1 MKGLQI
7 ERIGEAGDFH
17 FSLRGVLDPEGARKL
32 DRVLLKC
39 QGKSAGRVR
48 LDFDGVESIS
58 SLGLSVLTR
67 WGKVYQETDRRIEVN
82 GASADVLASLQS
94 SGAVIYITN
103 VPAGAGPVKPGAPAK
118 AAEEKPVIAPAKA
131 AEEKPVIPPAKG
143 TEEKPVATPAKEPP
157 KASSDAPAKEPPK
170 ASSDAPV
177 GPEMASLQAKLK
189 RKIVEFRNLF
199 EITQA
204 LNLAQDLDEVM
215 NLFGLSVMGQFGLER
230 LALFLAD
237 PDKDGHLIP
246 RHVRGFPQHHFQDFV
261 IPWTAFRRFG
271 PDKAFMTLQDLET
284 KNSGSDELEALR
296 ETGFEWAVLLWVRRD
311 LEGVLFVGGRG
322 SGRKFNEDDRDLLT
336 VLSHQG
342 AVAISNARV
351 QRAQEERNLGLV
363 RGMMALIESRDG
375 YAKGS
380 TERVVRYVSAVAR
393 LLDYP
398 KEHLKSLVYGAVLR
412 DIGMITVSGLILKNP
427 AHLSEEEWE
436 LIKQH
441 PVRGEQILE
450 EMNFPKEVIAIVLN
464 HHERWGGEGYPN
476 GIRGQEIPLGA
487 RIVSLVDAYVA
498 MTSERPY
505 RRALPYEKARQV
517 IAENWGSPFDPGV
530 IEIFLSVLDKI
541 ERRSRLRTGQPPLA
555 SGAAPGSGLAGAGSP
570 AGTDQAVGAIDP
582 LASGGTIPSEGKSPD
597 EDPGTTRSG
606 PAVEANRT

>member
-1 MKGLQI
+1 MLQ
-7 ERIGEAGDFH
+7 G
-17 FSLRGVLDPEGARKL
+17 
-32 DRVLLKC
+32 
-39 QGKSAGRVR
+39 
-48 LDFDGVESIS
+48 
-58 SLGLSVLTR
+58 
-67 WGKVYQETDRRIEVN
+67 
-82 GASADVLASLQS
+82 
-94 SGAVIYITN
+94 
-103 VPAGAGPVKPGAPAK
+103 AGAIVYMTNGPAK
-118 AAEEKPVIAPAKA
+118 AAANEPAKTAANGPPKA
-131 AEEKPVIPPAKG
+131 AEAAQAE
-143 TEEKPVATPAKEPP
+143 
-157 KASSDAPAKEPPK
+157 
-170 ASSDAPV
+170 APV
-177 GPEMASLQAKLK
+177 GPEMASLQSKLK

-204 LNLAQDLDEVM
+204 LNLAQDLDEVL

-230 LALFLAD
+230 LALFLVD
-237 PDKDGHLIP
+237 PDRDGHLVP

-261 IPWTAFRRFG
+261 LPWTVFRRFG
-271 PDKAFMTLQDLET
+271 PDRSFVTLQELEL
-284 KNSGSDELEALR
+284 KQSGAEEMEALR
-296 ETGFEWAVLLWVRRD
+296 ETGFEWAILMWVRRD

-322 SGRKFNEDDRDLLT
+322 SRRKFEDDDKDLLT
-336 VLSHQG
+336 ILSHQG

-427 AHLSEEEWE
+427 AHLSEEEWS

-441 PVRGEQILE
+441 PVRGAQILE

-517 IAENWGSPFDPGV
+517 IAENWGSPFDPSV
-530 IEIFLSVLDKI
+530 IEIFLNVLDKI
-541 ERRSRLRTGQPPLA
+541 ERRTRLKAGQPVPA
-555 SGAAPGSGLAGAGSP
+555 AAVPEAGAAGEKEAHGLGS
-570 AGTDQAVGAIDP
+570 IDP
-582 LASGGTIPSEGKSPD
+582 LASGAIVPPERGPQDAPD
-597 EDPGTTRSG
+597 AAGAGPTVGAETR
-606 PAVEANRT
+606 R

>member
-1 MKGLQI
+1 VRALQI
-7 ERIGEAGDFH
+7 ERVGAAEDFH
-17 FSLRGVLDPEGARKL
+17 FSLRGVIDAEGARSL
-32 DRVLLKC
+32 DRLLLKC
-39 QGKSAGRVR
+39 QGKSARRVR
-48 LDFDGVESIS
+48 LDCSGVESVS
-58 SLGLSVLTR
+58 SLGISVLGR
-67 WGKVYQETDRRIEVN
+67 WGRVYEETDRRIEI
-82 GASADVLASLQS
+82 
-94 SGAVIYITN
+94 SGVAPEVREAIHNSDAIVYIANAET
-103 VPAGAGPVKPGAPAK
+103 PAGVRTVSAP
-118 AAEEKPVIAPAKA
+118 
-131 AEEKPVIPPAKG
+131 
-143 TEEKPVATPAKEPP
+143 ATPAPEARAAEAPP
-157 KASSDAPAKEPPK
+157 SPTAPETTAPETTAPKTAPPTPTSPVSTAPRATAVAPAVVDAPPPE
-170 ASSDAPV
+170 APV
-177 GPEMASLQAKLK
+177 GPEMASLQSKLK

-230 LALFLAD
+230 LALFLID
-237 PDKDGHLIP
+237 PDKDGHLVP

-261 IPWTAFRRFG
+261 IPWTVFRRFG
-271 PDKAFMTLQDLET
+271 PDRSFVTLQELES
-284 KNSGSDELEALR
+284 KQNGAEEMEALR
-296 ETGFEWAVLLWVRRD
+296 ETGFEWAILMWVRRD

-322 SGRKFNEDDRDLLT
+322 SRRKFGDDDKDLLT
-336 VLSHQG
+336 ILSHQG

-398 KEHLKSLVYGAVLR
+398 KDHLKSLVYGAVLR

-427 AHLSEEEWE
+427 AHLSEEEWA

-441 PVRGEQILE
+441 PLRGAQILE

-505 RRALPYEKARQV
+505 RRSLPYEKARQV
-517 IAENWGSPFDPGV
+517 IAENWGSPFDPSV
-530 IEIFLSVLDKI
+530 VEIFLNVLDKI
-541 ERRSRLRTGQPPLA
+541 ERRTRLKAGQPIPPAGAPAAEGSAEGLA
-555 SGAAPGSGLAGAGSP
+555 S
-570 AGTDQAVGAIDP
+570 IDP
-582 LASGGTIPSEGKSPD
+582 LASGATIPENPD
-597 EDPGTTRSG
+597 AGD
-606 PAVEANRT
+606 VEAGTRR

>member
-1 MKGLQI
+1 MRALQI
-7 ERIGEAGDFH
+7 ERLGAAEDFH
-17 FSLRGVLDPEGARKL
+17 FSLRGVIDAEGARSL
-32 DRVLLKC
+32 DRLLLKC
-39 QGKSAGRVR
+39 QGKSARRVR
-48 LDFDGVESIS
+48 LDCSGVESVS
-58 SLGLSVLTR
+58 SLGISVLSR
-67 WGKVYQETDRRIEVN
+67 WGRVYEETDRRIEVS
-82 GASADVLASLQS
+82 GVGPDVRDAIQR
-94 SGAVIYITN
+94 SGAIVYIAN
-103 VPAGAGPVKPGAPAK
+103 AGAPA
-118 AAEEKPVIAPAKA
+118 ATSAAPAA
-131 AEEKPVIPPAKG
+131 ATGAAPAATTG
-143 TEEKPVATPAKEPP
+143 ATPASTEPATEPP
-157 KASSDAPAKEPPK
+157 QQAATAGPSTIDAPPAE
-170 ASSDAPV
+170 APV
-177 GPEMASLQAKLK
+177 GPEMASLQSKLK

-230 LALFLAD
+230 LALFLID
-237 PDKDGHLIP
+237 PDKDGHLVP
-246 RHVRGFPQHHFQDFV
+246 RHVRGFPQQHFQDFV
-261 IPWTAFRRFG
+261 IPWTVFRRFG
-271 PDKAFMTLQDLET
+271 PDRSFVTLQELES
-284 KNSGSDELEALR
+284 KQNGAGEMEALR
-296 ETGFEWAVLLWVRRD
+296 ETGFEWAILMWVRRD

-322 SGRKFNEDDRDLLT
+322 SRRKFGDDDKDLLT
-336 VLSHQG
+336 ILSHQG

-427 AHLSEEEWE
+427 AHLSEEEWA

-441 PVRGEQILE
+441 PLRGSQILE

-487 RIVSLVDAYVA
+487 RIVSLIDAYVA

-517 IAENWGSPFDPGV
+517 IAENWGSPFDPSV
-530 IEIFLSVLDKI
+530 IEIFLNVLDKI
-541 ERRSRLRTGQPPLA
+541 ERRTRLKAGQTPPLA
-555 SGAAPGSGLAGAGSP
+555 AAGSPASDPGAAPGTVEDEGVGLGS
-570 AGTDQAVGAIDP
+570 IDP
-582 LASGGTIPSEGKSPD
+582 LASGATIPPD
-597 EDPGTTRSG
+597 RAPHDAPGTQGSG
-606 PAVEANRT
+606 PTMEAETRR

>member
-1 MKGLQI
+1 MKALQI
-7 ERIGEAGDFH
+7 ERVGAADDFH
-17 FSLRGVLDPEGARKL
+17 FSLRGVLDAEGARTL
-32 DRVLLKC
+32 DRILLKC
-39 QGKSAGRVR
+39 QSKGARRVR
-48 LDFDGVESIS
+48 LDFSGVLSVS

-67 WGKVYQETDRRIEVN
+67 WGRVYEETDRRIEMSGV
-82 GASADVLASLQS
+82 VPEVRETLQA
-94 SGAVIYITN
+94 SGAIVYIANAAAAAEPAAPEPATAP
-103 VPAGAGPVKPGAPAK
+103 VPEPAPEPAAPA
-118 AAEEKPVIAPAKA
+118 P
-131 AEEKPVIPPAKG
+131 
-143 TEEKPVATPAKEPP
+143 
-157 KASSDAPAKEPPK
+157 
-170 ASSDAPV
+170 APV
-177 GPEMASLQAKLK
+177 GPEMASLQSKLK

-230 LALFLAD
+230 LALFLVD
-237 PDKDGHLIP
+237 PDKDGHLVP
-246 RHVRGFPQHHFQDFV
+246 RHVRGFPQHHFQEFV
-261 IPWTAFRRFG
+261 IPWTVFRRFG
-271 PDKAFMTLQDLET
+271 PDRSFVTLQ
-284 KNSGSDELEALR
+284 ELESKQSGTEEMAALS
-296 ETGFEWAVLLWVRRD
+296 ETGFEWAILMWVRRD

-322 SGRKFNEDDRDLLT
+322 SRRKFGDDDKDLLT
-336 VLSHQG
+336 ILSHQG

-427 AHLSEEEWE
+427 AHLSEEEWT

-441 PVRGEQILE
+441 PVRGAQILE

-517 IAENWGSPFDPGV
+517 IAENWGSPFDPNV

-541 ERRSRLRTGQPPLA
+541 ERRTRLKTGQPPL
-555 SGAAPGSGLAGAGSP
+555 SAAPAAAGEDGSGGL
-570 AGTDQAVGAIDP
+570 GAIDP
-582 LASGGTIPSEGKSPD
+582 LASGATIPSETK
-597 EDPGTTRSG
+597 R
-606 PAVEANRT
+606 

>member
-1 MKGLQI
+1 MRALQI
-7 ERIGEAGDFH
+7 ERVGAAEDFH
-17 FSLRGVLDPEGARKL
+17 FSLRGVIDAEGARSL
-32 DRVLLKC
+32 DRLLLKC
-39 QGKSAGRVR
+39 QGKSARRVR
-48 LDFDGVESIS
+48 LDCSGVESVS
-58 SLGLSVLTR
+58 SLGISVLSR
-67 WGKVYQETDRRIEVN
+67 WGRVYEETDRRIEMSGVATGVREAIHN
-82 GASADVLASLQS
+82 SDAIVYIANAETPADEARTA
-94 SGAVIYITN
+94 AVAPAATATPETP
-103 VPAGAGPVKPGAPAK
+103 VPAPSPPAPSAPA
-118 AAEEKPVIAPAKA
+118 PTAPASTA
-131 AEEKPVIPPAKG
+131 PQAIPVGPSVVDAPPA
-143 TEEKPVATPAKEPP
+143 E
-157 KASSDAPAKEPPK
+157 
-170 ASSDAPV
+170 APV
-177 GPEMASLQAKLK
+177 GPEMASLQSKLK

-230 LALFLAD
+230 LALFLID
-237 PDKDGHLIP
+237 PDKDGHLVP

-261 IPWTAFRRFG
+261 IPWTVFRRFG
-271 PDKAFMTLQDLET
+271 PDRSFVTLQELES
-284 KNSGSDELEALR
+284 KQNGAEEMEALR
-296 ETGFEWAVLLWVRRD
+296 ETGFEWAILMWVRRD

-322 SGRKFNEDDRDLLT
+322 SRRKFGDDDKDLLT
-336 VLSHQG
+336 ILSHQG

-427 AHLSEEEWE
+427 AHLSEEEWA

-441 PVRGEQILE
+441 PLRGAQILE

-487 RIVSLVDAYVA
+487 RIVSLIDAYVA

-517 IAENWGSPFDPGV
+517 IAENWGSPFDPSV

-541 ERRSRLRTGQPPLA
+541 ERRTRLKAGQPVSPAAAGGGPAAEPVAVPETGHDEGVGLA
-555 SGAAPGSGLAGAGSP
+555 S
-570 AGTDQAVGAIDP
+570 IDP
-582 LASGGTIPSEGKSPD
+582 LASGAIPPDPSPHDATGTQG
-597 EDPGTTRSG
+597 SG
-606 PAVEANRT
+606 PTMEAETRR

>member
-1 MKGLQI
+1 VKALQI
-7 ERIGEAGDFH
+7 ERLGAADEFH
-17 FSLRGVLDPEGARKL
+17 FSLLGVIDADGSRSL
-32 DRVLLKC
+32 DRLLLKC
-39 QGKSAGRVR
+39 QGKSAPRVR
-48 LDFDGVESIS
+48 LDLSGVESIS
-58 SLGLSVLTR
+58 SLGISVLTR
-67 WGKVYQETDRRIEVN
+67 WGRVYEQTDRRIEMSGV
-82 GASADVLASLQS
+82 APEIQAMLQ
-94 SGAVIYITN
+94 G
-103 VPAGAGPVKPGAPAK
+103 AGAIVYMTNGPAK
-118 AAEEKPVIAPAKA
+118 AVANEPAKTAANGPPKA
-131 AEEKPVIPPAKG
+131 AEAAQAE
-143 TEEKPVATPAKEPP
+143 
-157 KASSDAPAKEPPK
+157 
-170 ASSDAPV
+170 APV
-177 GPEMASLQAKLK
+177 GPEMASLQSKLK

-204 LNLAQDLDEVM
+204 LNLAQDLDEVL

-230 LALFLAD
+230 LALFLVD
-237 PDKDGHLIP
+237 PDRDGHLVP

-261 IPWTAFRRFG
+261 LPWTVFRRFG
-271 PDKAFMTLQDLET
+271 PDRSFVTLQELEL
-284 KNSGSDELEALR
+284 KQSGAEEMEALR
-296 ETGFEWAVLLWVRRD
+296 ETGFEWAILMWVRRD

-322 SGRKFNEDDRDLLT
+322 SRRKFEDDDKDLLT
-336 VLSHQG
+336 ILSHQG

-427 AHLSEEEWE
+427 AHLSEEEWS

-441 PVRGEQILE
+441 PVRGAQILE

-517 IAENWGSPFDPGV
+517 IAENWGSPFDPSV
-530 IEIFLSVLDKI
+530 IEIFLNVLDKI
-541 ERRSRLRTGQPPLA
+541 ERRTRLKAGQPVPA
-555 SGAAPGSGLAGAGSP
+555 AAVPEAGAAGEKEAHGLGS
-570 AGTDQAVGAIDP
+570 IDP
-582 LASGGTIPSEGKSPD
+582 LASGAIVPPERGPQDAPD
-597 EDPGTTRSG
+597 AAGAGPTVGAETR
-606 PAVEANRT
+606 R

>member
-1 MKGLQI
+1 VKALQI
-7 ERIGEAGDFH
+7 ERLGSSEDFH
-17 FSLRGVLDPEGARKL
+17 FSLLGVIDAEGSRSL
-32 DRVLLKC
+32 DRLLLKC
-39 QGKSAGRVR
+39 QGKSARRVR
-48 LDFDGVESIS
+48 LDLAGVESIS
-58 SLGLSVLTR
+58 SLGISVLTR
-67 WGKVYQETDRRIEVN
+67 WGRVYEETDRRIEMSGVAPEIQAMLQTAGAIVYVTN
-82 GASADVLASLQS
+82 GPAKSAEASA
-94 SGAVIYITN
+94 
-103 VPAGAGPVKPGAPAK
+103 PAAPVAPALQ
-118 AAEEKPVIAPAKA
+118 PS
-131 AEEKPVIPPAKG
+131 PPA
-143 TEEKPVATPAKEPP
+143 EARNLEAVSVE
-157 KASSDAPAKEPPK
+157 
-170 ASSDAPV
+170 APV
-177 GPEMASLQAKLK
+177 GPEMASLQSKLK

-230 LALFLAD
+230 LALFLVD
-237 PDKDGHLIP
+237 PDKDGHLVP
-246 RHVRGFPQHHFQDFV
+246 RHVRGFPQQHFQDFV
-261 IPWTAFRRFG
+261 LPWTVFRKFG
-271 PDKAFMTLQDLET
+271 PDRSFVTLQELEL
-284 KNSGSDELEALR
+284 KQSGAEEMEALR
-296 ETGFEWAVLLWVRRD
+296 ETGFEWAILMWVRRD

-322 SGRKFNEDDRDLLT
+322 SRRRFEDDDKDLLT
-336 VLSHQG
+336 ILSHQG

-427 AHLSEEEWE
+427 AHLSEEEWS

-441 PVRGEQILE
+441 PLRGAQILE

-517 IAENWGSPFDPGV
+517 IAENWGSPFDPNV
-530 IEIFLSVLDKI
+530 IEIFLNVLDKI
-541 ERRSRLRTGQPPLA
+541 ERRTRLKSGQPVPAAAAATDAAA
-555 SGAAPGSGLAGAGSP
+555 SVGENEAHGLGS
-570 AGTDQAVGAIDP
+570 IDP
-582 LASGGTIPSEGKSPD
+582 LASGAIVPPER
-597 EDPGTTRSG
+597 DPQSAPEAETR
-606 PAVEANRT
+606 R

>member
-1 MKGLQI
+1 MKALQI
-7 ERIGEAGDFH
+7 ERIGAVDDFH
-17 FSLRGVLDPEGARKL
+17 FSLRGVVDEHGARML
-32 DRVLLKC
+32 DQVLLKC
-39 QGKSAGRVR
+39 QSKGARRVR
-48 LDFDGVESIS
+48 LDFAQVTNIS
-58 SLGLSVLTR
+58 SLGLTILTR
-67 WGKVYQETDRRIEVN
+67 QGKVYQGTERRIELSGV
-82 GASADVLASLQS
+82 APEIHAALQS
-94 SGAVIYITN
+94 
-103 VPAGAGPVKPGAPAK
+103 AGAGVSFVNSAEAAVPETPRVERAPEPNPPAPKRLRFPPASVSAPA
-118 AAEEKPVIAPAKA
+118 AEP
-131 AEEKPVIPPAKG
+131 
-143 TEEKPVATPAKEPP
+143 
-157 KASSDAPAKEPPK
+157 
-170 ASSDAPV
+170 PV
-177 GPEMASLQAKLK
+177 GPEMASLQSKLK

-230 LALFLAD
+230 LALFLTD
-237 PDKDGHLIP
+237 PDKNGHLIP
-246 RHVRGFPQHHFQDFV
+246 RHVRGFPQAHFQDFV
-261 IPWTAFRRFG
+261 IPWTVFRRFG
-271 PDKAFMTLQDLET
+271 PDRSFVTVQ
-284 KNSGSDELEALR
+284 ELEGKQHGAEEIEVLR
-296 ETGFEWAVLLWVRRD
+296 ETGFEWAILMWVRRD

-322 SGRKFNEDDRDLLT
+322 SRRKFGEDDRDLLT
-336 VLSHQG
+336 ILSHQG

-427 AHLSEEEWE
+427 AHLSEEEWS

-441 PVRGEQILE
+441 PIRGAQILE

-517 IAENWGSPFDPGV
+517 IAENWGSPFDPSV
-530 IEIFLSVLDKI
+530 VEIFLNVLDKI
-541 ERRSRLRTGQPPLA
+541 ERRTRLKAGQPAP
-555 SGAAPGSGLAGAGSP
+555 AAEAQAP
-570 AGTDQAVGAIDP
+570 AAESTESLGVIDP
-582 LASGGTIPSEGKSPD
+582 LASGATIPEH
-597 EDPGTTRSG
+597 ET
-606 PAVEANRT
+606 

>member
-1 MKGLQI
+1 VKALQI
-7 ERIGEAGDFH
+7 ERIGSPDDFH
-17 FSLRGVLDPEGARKL
+17 FSMRGVVDAEGARTL
-32 DRVLLKC
+32 DQLLLKC
-39 QGKSAGRVR
+39 QGKGARRVR
-48 LDFDGVESIS
+48 LDFSGITSVS
-58 SLGLSVLTR
+58 SLGLTVLAR
-67 WGKVYQETDRRIEVN
+67 QGRVYESTERRIEMSGVV
-82 GASADVLASLQS
+82 AEIQAAISS
-94 SGAVIYITN
+94 SGAIVYMVNATDAP
-103 VPAGAGPVKPGAPAK
+103 VPV
-118 AAEEKPVIAPAKA
+118 
-131 AEEKPVIPPAKG
+131 
-143 TEEKPVATPAKEPP
+143 TPAALPQAEPDA
-157 KASSDAPAKEPPK
+157 ASSSESETTISRVPESSAPVPKKLKFPASASFDTGPPVE
-170 ASSDAPV
+170 APV
-177 GPEMASLQAKLK
+177 GPEMASLQSKLK

-230 LALFLAD
+230 LALFLVD
-237 PDKDGHLIP
+237 PDKDGHLVP
-246 RHVRGFPQHHFQDFV
+246 RHVRGFPQAHFQDFV
-261 IPWTAFRRFG
+261 LPWTVFRRFG
-271 PDKAFMTLQDLET
+271 ADRSFVTLAELEG
-284 KNSGSDELEALR
+284 KQNGAEEVEALR
-296 ETGFEWAVLLWVRRD
+296 ETGFEWAILMWVRRD

-322 SGRKFNEDDRDLLT
+322 SRRKFEEDDRDLLT
-336 VLSHQG
+336 ILSHQG

-427 AHLSEEEWE
+427 AHLSEEEWS

-441 PVRGEQILE
+441 PIRGAQILE

-517 IAENWGSPFDPGV
+517 IAENWGSPFDPSV
-530 IEIFLSVLDKI
+530 IEIFLNVLDKI
-541 ERRSRLRTGQPPLA
+541 ERRTRLKTGQPPA
-555 SGAAPGSGLAGAGSP
+555 SAAPAAAATTEGAP
-570 AGTDQAVGAIDP
+570 VGAIDP
-582 LASGGTIPSEGKSPD
+582 LASGATIPEHESSTDSPD
-597 EDPGTTRSG
+597 DAGSG
-606 PAVEANRT
+606 PSVAAETRG

>member
-1 MKGLQI
+1 MKALQI
-7 ERIGEAGDFH
+7 ERLGAADEFH
-17 FSLRGVLDPEGARKL
+17 FSLRGVLDADGSRSL
-32 DRVLLKC
+32 DRLLLKC
-39 QGKSAGRVR
+39 QGQSAPRVR
-48 LDFDGVESIS
+48 LDLSGVESIS
-58 SLGLSVLTR
+58 TLGISVLTR
-67 WGKVYQETDRRIEVN
+67 WGRVYEETDRRIEMSGV
-82 GASADVLASLQS
+82 APEIQAVLQG
-94 SGAVIYITN
+94 SGAIVYMTN
-103 VPAGAGPVKPGAPAK
+103 APAK
-118 AAEEKPVIAPAKA
+118 PGSEPAPPVKTGNGAA
-131 AEEKPVIPPAKG
+131 
-143 TEEKPVATPAKEPP
+143 PVA
-157 KASSDAPAKEPPK
+157 APVAAPIE
-170 ASSDAPV
+170 APV
-177 GPEMASLQAKLK
+177 GPEMASLQSKLK

-230 LALFLAD
+230 LALFLVD
-237 PDKDGHLIP
+237 PDRDGHLVP
-246 RHVRGFPQHHFQDFV
+246 RHVRGFAQQHFQDFV
-261 IPWTAFRRFG
+261 LPWTVFRRFG
-271 PDKAFMTLQDLET
+271 PDRSFVTLQELES
-284 KNSGSDELEALR
+284 KQSGAEEMEALR
-296 ETGFEWAVLLWVRRD
+296 ETGFEWAILMWVRRD

-322 SGRKFNEDDRDLLT
+322 SRRKFEDDDKDLLT
-336 VLSHQG
+336 ILSHQG

-427 AHLSEEEWE
+427 AHLSEEEWS

-441 PVRGEQILE
+441 PLRGAQILE

-476 GIRGQEIPLGA
+476 AIRGQEIPLGA

-517 IAENWGSPFDPGV
+517 IAENWGSPFDPSV
-530 IEIFLSVLDKI
+530 IEIFLNVLDKI
-541 ERRSRLRTGQPPLA
+541 ERRTRLKAGQTA
-555 SGAAPGSGLAGAGSP
+555 QAAAAPAGADSAAGEKEAHGLGS
-570 AGTDQAVGAIDP
+570 IDP
-582 LASGGTIPSEGKSPD
+582 LASGAIVPPEREGQDSP
-597 EDPGTTRSG
+597 
-606 PAVEANRT
+606 V

>member
-1 MKGLQI
+1 
-7 ERIGEAGDFH
+7 
-17 FSLRGVLDPEGARKL
+17 
-32 DRVLLKC
+32 
-39 QGKSAGRVR
+39 
-48 LDFDGVESIS
+48 
-58 SLGLSVLTR
+58 
-67 WGKVYQETDRRIEVN
+67 
-82 GASADVLASLQS
+82 
-94 SGAVIYITN
+94 
-103 VPAGAGPVKPGAPAK
+103 
-118 AAEEKPVIAPAKA
+118 
-131 AEEKPVIPPAKG
+131 
-143 TEEKPVATPAKEPP
+143 
-157 KASSDAPAKEPPK
+157 
-170 ASSDAPV
+170 
-177 GPEMASLQAKLK
+177 
-189 RKIVEFRNLF
+189 
-199 EITQA
+199 
-204 LNLAQDLDEVM
+204 M

-230 LALFLAD
+230 LALFLVD
-237 PDKDGHLIP
+237 PDKDGHLVP
-246 RHVRGFPQHHFQDFV
+246 RHVRGFPQAHFQDFV
-261 IPWTAFRRFG
+261 IPWTVFRKFG
-271 PDKAFMTLQDLET
+271 PDRSFVTIQDLEG
-284 KNSGSDELEALR
+284 KQGGADEVEALR
-296 ETGFEWAVLLWVRRD
+296 ETGFEWAILMWVRRD

-322 SGRKFNEDDRDLLT
+322 SRRKFGEDDRDLLT
-336 VLSHQG
+336 ILSHQG

-427 AHLSEEEWE
+427 AHLSEEEWA

-441 PVRGEQILE
+441 PIRGAQILE

-517 IAENWGSPFDPGV
+517 IAENWGSPFDPSV
-530 IEIFLSVLDKI
+530 VEIFLNVLDKI
-541 ERRSRLRTGQPPLA
+541 ERRTRLKAGQP
-555 SGAAPGSGLAGAGSP
+555 APPAGAPTGDATAEGLGS
-570 AGTDQAVGAIDP
+570 IDP
-582 LASGGTIPSEGKSPD
+582 LASGATIPESPD
-597 EDPGTTRSG
+597 SG
-606 PAVEANRT
+606 DSSGGGPTVEAGTRR

>member
-58 SLGLSVLTR
+58 SLGLSVLKR
-67 WGKVYQETDRRIEVN
+67 WGKVYEETDRRIEVN

-94 SGAVIYITN
+94 SGVHVYFGNAPGGTG
-103 VPAGAGPVKPGAPAK
+103 PAKPGAPEK
-118 AAEEKPVIAPAKA
+118 ATPEKPSEPAKA
-131 AEEKPVIPPAKG
+131 ADEKPALHAKAWDEKPDVVAHAKGSEEKSI
-143 TEEKPVATPAKEPP
+143 T
-157 KASSDAPAKEPPK
+157 APAKEPPK
-170 ASSDAPV
+170 ASADAPV
-177 GPEMASLQAKLK
+177 GPEMASLQTKLK

-204 LNLAQDLDEVM
+204 LNLVQDLDEVM

-230 LALFLAD
+230 LALFLCD

-271 PDKAFMTLQDLET
+271 PDKAFMTLQDIET

-336 VLSHQG
+336 ILSHQG

-441 PVRGEQILE
+441 QVRGEQILE

-517 IAENWGSPFDPGV
+517 IAENWGSPFDPSV

-541 ERRSRLRTGQPPLA
+541 ERRSRLRAGQPLA
-555 SGAAPGSGLAGAGSP
+555 GGAVPGAGIVGAGSP

-582 LASGGTIPSEGKSPD
+582 LASGGTIPPEGKSSD
-597 EDPGTTRSG
+597 EDPGPTRSG

>member
-1 MKGLQI
+1 VKALQI
-7 ERIGEAGDFH
+7 ERLGSSEDFH
-17 FSLRGVLDPEGARKL
+17 FSLLGVIDAEGSRSL
-32 DRVLLKC
+32 DRLLLKC
-39 QGKSAGRVR
+39 QGKSARRVR
-48 LDFDGVESIS
+48 LDLAGVESIS
-58 SLGLSVLTR
+58 SLGISVLTR
-67 WGKVYQETDRRIEVN
+67 WGRVYEETDRRIEMSGV
-82 GASADVLASLQS
+82 APEIQAMLQ
-94 SGAVIYITN
+94 T
-103 VPAGAGPVKPGAPAK
+103 AGAIVYVTNGPAK
-118 AAEEKPVIAPAKA
+118 AAEAAAPAA
-131 AEEKPVIPPAKG
+131 
-143 TEEKPVATPAKEPP
+143 PVAPAPQPP
-157 KASSDAPAKEPPK
+157 PSAEARSVEAASVE
-170 ASSDAPV
+170 APV
-177 GPEMASLQAKLK
+177 GPEMASLQSKLK

-230 LALFLAD
+230 LALFLVD
-237 PDKDGHLIP
+237 PDKDGHLVP
-246 RHVRGFPQHHFQDFV
+246 RHVRGFPQQHFQDFV
-261 IPWTAFRRFG
+261 LPWTVFRKFG
-271 PDKAFMTLQDLET
+271 PDRSFVTLQELEL
-284 KNSGSDELEALR
+284 KQSGAEEMEALR
-296 ETGFEWAVLLWVRRD
+296 ETGFEWAILMWVRRD

-322 SGRKFNEDDRDLLT
+322 SRRRFEDDDKDLLT
-336 VLSHQG
+336 ILSHQG

-427 AHLSEEEWE
+427 AHLSEEEWS

-441 PVRGEQILE
+441 PLRGAQILE

-517 IAENWGSPFDPGV
+517 IAENWGSPFDPNV
-530 IEIFLSVLDKI
+530 IEIFLNVLDKI
-541 ERRSRLRTGQPPLA
+541 ERRTRLKSGQPVPAAAAARDAAA
-555 SGAAPGSGLAGAGSP
+555 SVGENEAHGLGS
-570 AGTDQAVGAIDP
+570 IDP
-582 LASGGTIPSEGKSPD
+582 LASGAIVPPERDPQSSSEA
-597 EDPGTTRSG
+597 ETR
-606 PAVEANRT
+606 R

>member
-1 MKGLQI
+1 MRELQI
-7 ERIGEAGDFH
+7 ERLGSADEFH
-17 FSLRGVLDPEGARKL
+17 FSLAGVIDADGSRSL
-32 DRVLLKC
+32 DRLLLKC
-39 QGKSAGRVR
+39 QGKSARRVR
-48 LDFDGVESIS
+48 LDLSGVESVS
-58 SLGLSVLTR
+58 SFGISVLTR
-67 WGKVYQETDRRIEVN
+67 WGRVYEETDRRIEMCGV
-82 GASADVLASLQS
+82 APEIQTLLQG
-94 SGAVIYITN
+94 SGAIVYMTN
-103 VPAGAGPVKPGAPAK
+103 GPAKPGNATAKPA
-118 AAEEKPVIAPAKA
+118 
-131 AEEKPVIPPAKG
+131 
-143 TEEKPVATPAKEPP
+143 
-157 KASSDAPAKEPPK
+157 DAPPEAAVPIALAQAE
-170 ASSDAPV
+170 APV
-177 GPEMASLQAKLK
+177 GPEMASLQSKLK

-230 LALFLAD
+230 LALFLVD
-237 PDKDGHLIP
+237 PDKDGHLVP
-246 RHVRGFPQHHFQDFV
+246 RHVRGFPQQHFQDFV
-261 IPWTAFRRFG
+261 LPWTVFRRFG
-271 PDKAFMTLQDLET
+271 PDRSFVTLQELEL
-284 KNSGSDELEALR
+284 KQSGAEEMEALR
-296 ETGFEWAVLLWVRRD
+296 ETGFEWAILMWVRRD

-322 SGRKFNEDDRDLLT
+322 SRRKFEDDDKDLLT
-336 VLSHQG
+336 ILSHQG

-427 AHLSEEEWE
+427 AHLSEEEWS

-441 PVRGEQILE
+441 PLRGAQILE

-517 IAENWGSPFDPGV
+517 IAENWGSPFDPNV
-530 IEIFLSVLDKI
+530 IEIFLNVLDKI
-541 ERRSRLRTGQPPLA
+541 ERRTRLKTGQPVP
-555 SGAAPGSGLAGAGSP
+555 SSIAAADAAGGAGENEAHGLGS
-570 AGTDQAVGAIDP
+570 IDP
-582 LASGGTIPSEGKSPD
+582 LASGAIVPPEA
-597 EDPGTTRSG
+597 ETR
-606 PAVEANRT
+606 R

>member
-1 MKGLQI
+1 MKALQI
-7 ERIGEAGDFH
+7 ERIGSPDDFH
-17 FSLRGVLDPEGARKL
+17 FSLRGIVDAEGARTL
-32 DRVLLKC
+32 DQLLLKC
-39 QGKSAGRVR
+39 QGKGARRVR
-48 LDFDGVESIS
+48 LDFSGISSVS
-58 SLGLSVLTR
+58 SLGLTVLAR
-67 WGKVYQETDRRIEVN
+67 QGRVYESTERRIEMSGV
-82 GASADVLASLQS
+82 AAEIQTALSS
-94 SGAVIYITN
+94 SGAIVYMVN
-103 VPAGAGPVKPGAPAK
+103 
-118 AAEEKPVIAPAKA
+118 
-131 AEEKPVIPPAKG
+131 
-143 TEEKPVATPAKEPP
+143 ATPAPETEAGSSSHVEEKESKAPDSSPP
-157 KASSDAPAKEPPK
+157 ASSAPAPPAPK
-170 ASSDAPV
+170 KLRFPASTSFETVPPVEAPV
-177 GPEMASLQAKLK
+177 GPEMASLQSKLK

-230 LALFLAD
+230 LALFLVD
-237 PDKDGHLIP
+237 PDKDGHLVP
-246 RHVRGFPQHHFQDFV
+246 RHVRGFPQAHFQDFV
-261 IPWTAFRRFG
+261 LPWTVFRRFG
-271 PDKAFMTLQDLET
+271 PDRSFVTLAELEG
-284 KNSGSDELEALR
+284 KQNGAEEVEALR
-296 ETGFEWAVLLWVRRD
+296 ETGFEWAILMWVRRD

-322 SGRKFNEDDRDLLT
+322 SRRKFGEDDRDLLT
-336 VLSHQG
+336 ILSHQG

-427 AHLSEEEWE
+427 AHLSEEEWS

-441 PVRGEQILE
+441 PIRGAQILE

-517 IAENWGSPFDPGV
+517 IAENWGSPFDPSV
-530 IEIFLSVLDKI
+530 IEIFLNVLDKI
-541 ERRSRLRTGQPPLA
+541 ERRTRLKTGQPPASAAPAATEGAPVGALDPLA
-555 SGAAPGSGLAGAGSP
+555 SGA
-570 AGTDQAVGAIDP
+570 
-582 LASGGTIPSEGKSPD
+582 TIPEHEPSTDSPD
-597 EDPGTTRSG
+597 NAAETRG
-606 PAVEANRT
+606 

>member
-1 MKGLQI
+1 VKALQI
-7 ERIGEAGDFH
+7 ERLGSSDDFH
-17 FSLRGVLDPEGARKL
+17 FSLLGVIDAEGSRSL
-32 DRVLLKC
+32 DRLLLKC
-39 QGKSAGRVR
+39 QGKSARRVR
-48 LDFDGVESIS
+48 LDLAGVESIS
-58 SLGLSVLTR
+58 SLGISVLTR
-67 WGKVYQETDRRIEVN
+67 WGRVYEETDRRIEMSGV
-82 GASADVLASLQS
+82 APEIQAMLQ
-94 SGAVIYITN
+94 T
-103 VPAGAGPVKPGAPAK
+103 AGAIVYVTNGPAK
-118 AAEEKPVIAPAKA
+118 AAGAAAPPASMAPAPQPSP
-131 AEEKPVIPPAKG
+131 PVEAR
-143 TEEKPVATPAKEPP
+143 TVE
-157 KASSDAPAKEPPK
+157 ASSLE
-170 ASSDAPV
+170 APV
-177 GPEMASLQAKLK
+177 GPEMASLQSKLK

-230 LALFLAD
+230 LALFLVD
-237 PDKDGHLIP
+237 PDKDGHLVP
-246 RHVRGFPQHHFQDFV
+246 RHVRGFPQQHFQDFV
-261 IPWTAFRRFG
+261 LPWTVFRRFG
-271 PDKAFMTLQDLET
+271 PDRSFVTLQELEL
-284 KNSGSDELEALR
+284 KQSGAEEMEALR
-296 ETGFEWAVLLWVRRD
+296 ETGFEWAILMWVRRD

-322 SGRKFNEDDRDLLT
+322 SRRRFEDDDKDLLT
-336 VLSHQG
+336 ILSHQG

-427 AHLSEEEWE
+427 AHLSEEEWS

-441 PVRGEQILE
+441 PIRGAQILE

-517 IAENWGSPFDPGV
+517 IAENWGSPFDPNV
-530 IEIFLSVLDKI
+530 IEIFLNVLDKI
-541 ERRSRLRTGQPPLA
+541 ERRTRLKAGQPV
-555 SGAAPGSGLAGAGSP
+555 SAATAPMDAAATVGENEAHGLGS
-570 AGTDQAVGAIDP
+570 IDP
-582 LASGGTIPSEGKSPD
+582 LASGAIVPPEA
-597 EDPGTTRSG
+597 ETR
-606 PAVEANRT
+606 R

>member
-1 MKGLQI
+1 MKALQI
-7 ERIGEAGDFH
+7 ERLGAADEFH
-17 FSLRGVLDPEGARKL
+17 FSLLGVIDADGARSL
-32 DRVLLKC
+32 DRLLLKC
-39 QGKSAGRVR
+39 QGKSARRVR
-48 LDFDGVESIS
+48 LDFSGVESIS
-58 SLGLSVLTR
+58 SLGISVLTR
-67 WGKVYQETDRRIEVN
+67 WGRVYEETDRRIEMGGV
-82 GASADVLASLQS
+82 APEIQAMLQG
-94 SGAVIYITN
+94 SGAIVYVTN
-103 VPAGAGPVKPGAPAK
+103 APAD
-118 AAEEKPVIAPAKA
+118 AAPA
-131 AEEKPVIPPAKG
+131 P
-143 TEEKPVATPAKEPP
+143 
-157 KASSDAPAKEPPK
+157 APAAPEARK
-170 ASSDAPV
+170 ADAAPADAPV
-177 GPEMASLQAKLK
+177 GPEMASLQSKLK

-204 LNLAQDLDEVM
+204 LNLAQDLDEVL

-230 LALFLAD
+230 LALFLVD
-237 PDKDGHLIP
+237 PNKDGHLVP
-246 RHVRGFPQHHFQDFV
+246 RHVRGFPQQHFQDFV
-261 IPWTAFRRFG
+261 LPWTVFRRFG
-271 PDKAFMTLQDLET
+271 PDRSFVTLQELEL
-284 KNSGSDELEALR
+284 KQSGAEEMEALR
-296 ETGFEWAVLLWVRRD
+296 ETGFEWAILMWVRRD

-322 SGRKFNEDDRDLLT
+322 SRRKFEDDDKDLLT
-336 VLSHQG
+336 ILSHQG

-427 AHLSEEEWE
+427 AHLSEEEWS

-441 PVRGEQILE
+441 PLRGAQILE

-517 IAENWGSPFDPGV
+517 IAENWGSPFDPNV
-530 IEIFLSVLDKI
+530 IEIFLNVLDKI
-541 ERRSRLRTGQPPLA
+541 ERRTRLKAGQPVPA
-555 SGAAPGSGLAGAGSP
+555 ATAPAGDAGAATGEQEAHGLGS
-570 AGTDQAVGAIDP
+570 IDP
-582 LASGGTIPSEGKSPD
+582 LASGAIVPPERETQD
-597 EDPGTTRSG
+597 APGGAGAGPTMEARTR
-606 PAVEANRT
+606 R

>member
-1 MKGLQI
+1 MRALQI
-7 ERIGEAGDFH
+7 ERVGAAEDFH
-17 FSLRGVLDPEGARKL
+17 FSLRGVIDAEGARSL
-32 DRVLLKC
+32 DRLLLKC
-39 QGKSAGRVR
+39 QGKSARRVR
-48 LDFDGVESIS
+48 LDCSGVESVS
-58 SLGLSVLTR
+58 SLGISVLSR
-67 WGKVYQETDRRIEVN
+67 WGRVYEETDRRIEVN
-82 GASADVLASLQS
+82 GVVPDVRDAIQS
-94 SGAVIYITN
+94 SGAIVYIAN
-103 VPAGAGPVKPGAPAK
+103 AGMPSAAPA
-118 AAEEKPVIAPAKA
+118 
-131 AEEKPVIPPAKG
+131 
-143 TEEKPVATPAKEPP
+143 
-157 KASSDAPAKEPPK
+157 DAPAPEPAPADVVPAP
-170 ASSDAPV
+170 ASLAAAPQRAAPSATDAPPAEAPV
-177 GPEMASLQAKLK
+177 GPEMASLQSKLK

-230 LALFLAD
+230 LALFLID
-237 PDKDGHLIP
+237 PDKDGHLVP

-261 IPWTAFRRFG
+261 IPWTVFRRFG
-271 PDKAFMTLQDLET
+271 PDRSFVTLQELES
-284 KNSGSDELEALR
+284 KQNGAEEVEALR
-296 ETGFEWAVLLWVRRD
+296 ETGFEWAILMWVRRD

-322 SGRKFNEDDRDLLT
+322 SRRKFGDDDKDLLT
-336 VLSHQG
+336 ILSHQG

-427 AHLSEEEWE
+427 AHLSEEEWA

-441 PVRGEQILE
+441 PIRGSQILE

-517 IAENWGSPFDPGV
+517 IAENWGSPFDPSV
-530 IEIFLSVLDKI
+530 IEIFLNVLDKI
-541 ERRSRLRTGQPPLA
+541 ERRTRLKTGQPVP
-555 SGAAPGSGLAGAGSP
+555 AAETPGPEAAGSE
-570 AGTDQAVGAIDP
+570 GLGSIDP
-582 LASGGTIPSEGKSPD
+582 LASGATIPEAPD
-597 EDPGTTRSG
+597 SG
-606 PAVEANRT
+606 DVEAETRR

>member
-1 MKGLQI
+1 MRSLQI
-7 ERIGEAGDFH
+7 ERVGAREDFA
-17 FSLRGVLDPEGARKL
+17 FALRGVIDAEGARSL
-32 DRVLLKC
+32 DRLLLNC
-39 QGKSAGRVR
+39 QGKSAARVR
-48 LDFDGVESIS
+48 LDLTGVESVS
-58 SLGLSVLTR
+58 SLGISVLSR
-67 WGKVYQETDRRIEVN
+67 WGKVYEETERRIELTGVAPEVQTTIQN
-82 GASADVLASLQS
+82 
-94 SGAVIYITN
+94 SGAIVYVANTGSHE
-103 VPAGAGPVKPGAPAK
+103 ATTAPA
-118 AAEEKPVIAPAKA
+118 AQVAEPEPSPAPAPLA
-131 AEEKPVIPPAKG
+131 AA
-143 TEEKPVATPAKEPP
+143 TETVP
-157 KASSDAPAKEPPK
+157 DAPM
-170 ASSDAPV
+170 
-177 GPEMASLQAKLK
+177 GPDLAAVQSKLK

-204 LNLAQDLDEVM
+204 LNLAHDLDEVL

-230 LALFLAD
+230 LALFLCD
-237 PDKDGHLIP
+237 PDRDGHLVP
-246 RHVRGFPQHHFQDFV
+246 RHVRGFAQNHFQDFI
-261 IPWTAFRRFG
+261 IPWTAFRKFG
-271 PDKAFMTLQDLET
+271 PDRSFVTLQDMET
-284 KNSGSDELEALR
+284 RQGGSEELEALR
-296 ETGFEWAVLLWVRRD
+296 ESGFQWALLMWVRRD
-311 LEGVLFVGGRG
+311 LEGVLFLGGRG
-322 SGRKFNEDDRDLLT
+322 SRKKFGEDERDLLT
-336 VLSHQG
+336 ILSHQG

-398 KEHLKSLVYGAVLR
+398 KEHMKSLVYGAVLR

-427 AHLSEEEWE
+427 AHLSEEEWT

-441 PVRGEQILE
+441 PLRGAQILE

-517 IAENWGSPFDPGV
+517 IAENWGSPFDPSV

-541 ERRSRLRTGQPPLA
+541 ERRTRLRAGQP
-555 SGAAPGSGLAGAGSP
+555 APPTGAGGDP
-570 AGTDQAVGAIDP
+570 VTPPGAVGAIDP
-582 LASGGTIPSEGKSPD
+582 LASGATIPGERTLNGESE
-597 EDPGTTRSG
+597 
-606 PAVEANRT
+606 EAESRT